1 MSLYSYL
8 HTDDPPETFRN
19 ELKYVCPEGLL
30 QLIQARTSPIC
41 PLDAH
46 TAPGGI
52 YSIRSVYFDDSRDRC
67 FYENEDGSDPRE
79 KFRIRIYNG
88 SDARIRLECKK
99 SNIP

>member
-30 QLIQARTSPIC
+30 QLIQARISPIC

-67 FYENEDGSDPRE
+67 FYENEDGPGRNSASASTTALTRA
-79 KFRIRIYNG
+79 
-88 SDARIRLECKK
+88 SVWSAKK
-99 SNIP
+99 SSIP